1 MLAKPIS
8 SFYSCKKR
16 LPRLPYGRL
25 AMTVSLI
32 VIARSD
38 SDKAISLVSFSKG
51 QITNGFLSGALIM
64 TEDVEVAKAFHWE
77 ASQ

>member
-1 MLAKPIS
+1 
-8 SFYSCKKR
+8 
-16 LPRLPYGRL
+16 
-25 AMTVSLI
+25 MTVSLI

>member
-1 MLAKPIS
+1 
-8 SFYSCKKR
+8 
-16 LPRLPYGRL
+16 
-25 AMTVSLI
+25 MTVSLI

-51 QITNGFLSGALIM
+51 QITNGFLSEALIM
-64 TEDVEVAKAFHWE
+64 TEDVEVAKDFHWE